1 MKTVRAFS
9 EAGPCIT
16 LGAVLRETDHCVSYR
31 DCQGATTLISID
43 RTVHTEPCPSCPDHP
58 RTKYR
63 YGYWGVMQK
72 GSATSPALG
81 QSEKMTR
88 AGWYCSPQR
97 CRANR
102 SGVLETKLSNIVEPT
117 IDVR

>member
-31 DCQGATTLISID
+31 DRQGATTLIRID

-58 RTKYR
+58 RTKYP
-63 YGYWGVMQK
+63 YGYW
-72 GSATSPALG
+72 
-81 QSEKMTR
+81 E
-88 AGWYCSPQR
+88 
-97 CRANR
+97 
-102 SGVLETKLSNIVEPT
+102 
-117 IDVR
+117 